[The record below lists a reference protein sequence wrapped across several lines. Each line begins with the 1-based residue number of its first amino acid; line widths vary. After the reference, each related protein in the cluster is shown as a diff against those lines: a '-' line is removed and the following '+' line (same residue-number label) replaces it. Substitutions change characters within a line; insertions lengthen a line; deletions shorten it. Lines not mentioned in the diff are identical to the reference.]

1 MDKVPP
7 GLAVDI
13 IKDLI
18 YQFISSLNWLHANC
32 ISDQDL
38 KPENILLISNMVV
51 KLAGFDLA
59 RIYSYQVILTPVAVQ
74 VPYS

>member
-32 ISDQDL
+32 ISDHDL
-38 KPENILLISNMVV
+38 KPEDILLVSNTVV

-59 RIYSYQVILTPVAVQ
+59 RIYSYRVILTPVAVQ
-74 VPYS
+74 VLYS